1 MTADANKALVTRYM
15 EALHRDKSTETLAG
29 VAADEELKHHIALY
43 EASFPGYWI
52 EPEDLITEGDPVV
65 LRGMARGVHR
75 GALMDIAPTG
85 REVAVPIFIA
95 YRIAGGKIVEH
106 WMLVDM
112 PELMR
117 QLGAAAGTAAAA

>member
-1 MTADANKALVTRYM
+1 MTADANKSLVTRYM
-15 EALHRDKSTETLAG
+15 EALRRDKSSETLAAF
-29 VAADEELKHHIALY
+29 VADEDLKQHIAPY

-52 EPEDLITEGDPVV
+52 EPEDLITEGDRVV
-65 LRGMARGVHR
+65 LGGMVRGVHR

-112 PELMR
+112 PELLR
-117 QLGAAAGTAAAA
+117 QIGSAPATPAA